1 MLMLE
6 YNGCVYSMAE
16 LSRISGLPRNTIESR
31 LHRGWP
37 VDRAVETPTNTSFH
51 RIVHHAPKPKAGDVL
66 YNAALNICKT
76 ISGDPEGHHFRCIA
90 PGVFAFGGD
99 ILSWRIVFSGG
110 ESRLT
115 AFYRSSGMASTLL
128 RTYKINGECAK
139 EVNVL

>member
-51 RIVHHAPKPKAGDVL
+51 RIVHCAPKPKADDVL

-90 PGVFAFGGD
+90 PGVFAFEGD
-99 ILSWRIVFSGG
+99 ILCWRIRFFGR
-110 ESRLT
+110 EARLT